1 MLNAHGILG
10 RPFHKTCA
18 YAILTIEFDDEIIEF
33 NFLNAI

>member
-18 YAILTIEFDDEIIEF
+18 YDNI
-33 NFLNAI
+33 NYRVWWWNNW